1 MFNDEIDGPLSKQ
14 LDASGDLLPLLTKG
28 EARAA
33 RYALW
38 LFGQSDDAPSEAA
51 HELALRL
58 ERRFRLAFPDE
69 SVALPDYDD
78 QQFGVL

>member
-1 MFNDEIDGPLSKQ
+1 
-14 LDASGDLLPLLTKG
+14 
-28 EARAA
+28 
-33 RYALW
+33 
-38 LFGQSDDAPSEAA
+38 
-51 HELALRL
+51 LALRL